1 MAVREKSSGGRVTDL
16 HRAPTPDD
24 AAPLYHGV
32 QLESAD
38 CPPEPKI
45 VYSSHRPHKVDNLTL
60 IDGRTFLASTIA
72 GDIMPPGAPDVG
84 FFSYDTRFLSQLEL
98 KVGGQNTI
106 LLSSSTERTYASQIE
121 MTMKTVS
128 EESTMD
134 IPENMIYLRR
144 EQLLADGILF
154 DSLRFENF
162 SGLEHRLK
170 LEITLDADFMD
181 IFQVRGMVRG
191 LCGQYFK
198 PVIEPDGIIFIYRGR
213 DGVERTTTIRFFPAP
228 STIADHTA
236 QWDLRLPPLARIEVL
251 IRTTPRAQAFQPA
264 SAEQTKA
271 DAKGKP
277 PRNAENGARANLAAA
292 HSDYGKL
299 LGQRRDSFSH
309 WQKESTSFRSS
320 NQVFDRLLM
329 STVGDFHALRV
340 PEGDQHII
348 AAGIPWFDTIFGRDS
363 LIAAYQALVLNPQLA
378 ADTLRVLAHYQGNA
392 VDDFRD
398 EAPGKILH
406 EHRSGEMSHDG
417 EVPFGDYYGSVD
429 ATPLYI
435 VLFAEV
441 LDWLDDPQLY
451 ADLLPAAQAAMEWVD
466 RYGDLDGDGLT
477 EFERRSPRGLLN
489 QGWKD
494 SGDANAFADG
504 TLANAPMALIEVQ
517 GYVYAAKRRMATL
530 AERHGDHEQSVRLEN
545 EAKALRERIDR
556 AFWMPDRRYY
566 AMALDHEKRQLQV
579 VSSNPGHL
587 LFTGAISQERAED
600 VAQACLREGLN
611 CGWGIRTLSQAERT
625 FNPMSYHRG
634 SVWPHDNSLIVHG
647 MARYG
652 FRKRAAQ
659 VCSNLYEAALNFR
672 DYRLPELFCGIQRKP
687 YAVPVEYPVS
697 CSPQAWASGSMLLML
712 SSLLG
717 LRPNA
722 HLGELRIVDPVLP
735 PFVDWLNLR
744 NLRVGNSRVGLDFSR
759 HEGRTFCNVVDVQG
773 DPLRVAVIS
782 ER

>member
-1 MAVREKSSGGRVTDL
+1 MTDPQR
-16 HRAPTPDD
+16 HAASTSED
-24 AAPLYHGV
+24 AAPSYRGV
-32 QLESAD
+32 RLEPVD

-45 VYSSHRPHKVDNLTL
+45 AYQSHLPHKVDSLTL
-60 IDGRTFLASTIA
+60 IDGRTFLASTVA
-72 GDIMPPGAPDVG
+72 GDILPPGAPDVG
-84 FFSYDTRFLSQLEL
+84 FFSYDTRFLSHLEL
-98 KVGGQNTI
+98 KVGGQGTI

-121 MTMKTVS
+121 MTMRTLS
-128 EESTMD
+128 DESTMD

-144 EQLLADGILF
+144 EQLLADDTLF

-162 SGLEHRLK
+162 SNLEQQLK

-198 PVIEPDGIIFIYRGR
+198 PLIEADGIIFVYLGR
-213 DGVERTTTIRFFPAP
+213 DGVERTTTVRFSPPP
-228 STIADHTA
+228 STIADRTA
-236 QWDLRLPPLARIEVL
+236 RWDLRLPPFTRVEVL
-251 IRTTPRAQAFQPA
+251 LRTTPRARALPGA
-264 SAEQTKA
+264 NS
-271 DAKGKP
+271 
-277 PRNAENGARANLAAA
+277 ARAKDKLRGKAAAERESGVPLHHAAA
-292 HSDYGKL
+292 HSAYATL
-299 LGQRRDSFSH
+299 LEQRRDSFSR

-329 STVGDFHALRV
+329 SSVGDFHALRI

-378 ADTLRVLAHYQGNA
+378 ADTLRVLARHQGKA
-392 VDDFRD
+392 VDDLRD

-406 EHRSGEMSHDG
+406 EHRSGEMSLDH
-417 EVPFGDYYGSVD
+417 EVPFGNYYGTVD
-429 ATPLYI
+429 ATPLYA
-435 VLFAEV
+435 VLFTRV

-451 ADLLPAAQAAMEWVD
+451 ADLLPAAQAALGWVD

-494 SGDANAFADG
+494 SGDANAFPDG
-504 TLANAPMALIEVQ
+504 TLAQAPIALIEVQ
-517 GYVYAAKRRMATL
+517 GYVYAAKHRMAAL
-530 AERHGDHEQSVRLEN
+530 AERHGDHAESVRLEN
-545 EAKALRERIDR
+545 EAQALRERIDR
-556 AFWMPDRRYY
+556 AFWMPDRHYY
-566 AMALDHEKRQLQV
+566 AMALDRDKNQLQV
-579 VSSNPGHL
+579 ISSNPGQL
-587 LFTGAISQERAED
+587 LFTGALSQERAED

-611 CGWGIRTLSQAERT
+611 CGWGIRTLSQSERT

-659 VCSNLYEAALNFR
+659 VCSNLYDAALNFR
-672 DYRLPELFCGIQRKP
+672 DYRLPELFCGVQRKP
-687 YAVPVEYPVS
+687 YALPVEYPVS

-717 LRPNA
+717 LHPCA
-722 HLGELRIVDPVLP
+722 HSGELQIIDPILP
-735 PFVDWLNLR
+735 PFIDWLHLR
-744 NLRVGNSRVGLDFSR
+744 NLRIGNSRVGLDFSR